1 MSVPAGRA
9 ALLHAWRKNGAHS
22 LRLFTMQRQNRAR
35 SNDSAVEHWSAH
47 DQHDATR
54 HRTVAEQ
61 LMGVGGFLE
70 CEPFR
75 DDRCQLSL

>member
-35 SNDSAVEHWSAH
+35 SNDSAFEHWSTH
-47 DQHDATR
+47 DQHDAAF
-54 HRTVAEQ
+54 HRTVTKQ
-61 LMGVGGFLE
+61 LVGGGGFLE
-70 CEPFR
+70 SELFR
-75 DDRCQLSL
+75 NDRSQLSL